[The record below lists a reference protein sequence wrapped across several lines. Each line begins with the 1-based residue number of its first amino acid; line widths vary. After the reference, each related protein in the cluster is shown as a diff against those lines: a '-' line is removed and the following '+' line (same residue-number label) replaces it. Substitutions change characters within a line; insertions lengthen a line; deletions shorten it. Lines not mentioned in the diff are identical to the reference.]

1 LGQIVNGKKIYEL
14 QLKGSGKTPFSR
26 HADGNSVVS
35 SALREFLASE
45 LLYGLRIPTTRAASL
60 VVADENVVRDPFYN
74 GNLKVENAAI
84 VLRIC
89 ETFLRFGSLQ
99 VCLPDANM
107 TEENPLENRRTLLPL
122 LDYLL

>member
-1 LGQIVNGKKIYEL
+1 MPIANNYCGFQFGVWAGQLGDGRAHTLGQYVHDKKIYEL

-60 VVADENVVRDPFYN
+60 VVAD
-74 GNLKVENAAI
+74 
-84 VLRIC
+84 
-89 ETFLRFGSLQ
+89 
-99 VCLPDANM
+99 
-107 TEENPLENRRTLLPL
+107 
-122 LDYLL
+122 